1 METVSPDTLG
11 VEALRNGKMVRNGTV
26 AVMKGGIEAGNLK
39 QFRSTHQQ
47 RPDRCEVVRLM
58 QRCEGNVLLET
69 RDHALV
75 DDDWPVIFRP
85 AMDDPVAN
93 RDEVEAL
100 GLPKPSRHHG
110 NRRGNVGDLV
120 RRIDSDRSAMT
131 RRAPWQ
137 ANRGRVPIPS
147 IWPLIRRL
155 QRAGSLDAEYLELD
169 ARRACIDDED
179 RIHGSQASG
188 NAAIRRRASA

>member
-1 METVSPDTLG
+1 MTRPAATVWGDLAQAPGDVFVGQTVETVSPDTLG
-11 VEALRNGKMVRNGTV
+11 VEALRNGKVVGNRTV

-39 QFRSTHQQ
+39 QFRSAHQQ

-75 DDDWPVIFRP
+75 DDHWPVIFRP

-100 GLPKPSRHHG
+100 GLPEPSRHHG

-120 RRIDSDRSAMT
+120 RRID
-131 RRAPWQ
+131 
-137 ANRGRVPIPS
+137 PID
-147 IWPLIRRL
+147 
-155 QRAGSLDAEYLELD
+155 QR
-169 ARRACIDDED
+169 
-179 RIHGSQASG
+179 
-188 NAAIRRRASA
+188 